1 MIYFTLSLLLIFAL
15 LAIFLKDNL
24 LSILSLAAVSALLA
38 IVFFQLQA
46 PVAGVFEL
54 SVGAGL
60 ITVLAVLTISF
71 IRTKHEK
78 AQSGAL
84 LWALVGLAAVSILFF
99 LFQLFSPGAFS
110 PTLTEAGWNDVGLV
124 LWKARAFDLF
134 PQVLI
139 VLAAILG
146 ILALLRKKGPVPV
159 TSTPGGQISNLSPK
173 SVPITVKSVPLEVV
187 SIAAV
192 PIADGK
198 AGEEP
203 HCGIAVPENT
213 EEPHWGAAVPGGGG
227 K

>member
-71 IRTKHEK
+71 IQTKHEK

-110 PTLTEAGWNDVGLV
+110 PTLAESGWNDVGLV
-124 LWKARAFDLF
+124 LWNARAFDLF

-146 ILALLRKKGPVPV
+146 ILALLRKKEPVPV
-159 TSTPGGQISNLSPK
+159 VTASVMGTDLK
-173 SVPITVKSVPLEVV
+173 SVPITD
-187 SIAAV
+187 V
-192 PIADGK
+192 PIADEKDG
-198 AGEEP
+198 
-203 HCGIAVPENT
+203 
-213 EEPHWGAAVPGGGG
+213 EEPHWGAAVPGGEEP
-227 K
+227 

>member
-24 LSILSLAAVSALLA
+24 LSVLSLAAVSALLA

-60 ITVLAVLTISF
+60 ITVLAILTISF
-71 IRTKHEK
+71 IQSKHEK
-78 AQSGAL
+78 AQPGAL
-84 LWALVGLAAVSILFF
+84 LWALIALAAASILFF
-99 LFQLFSPGAFS
+99 FFQLFNPGTLS
-110 PTLTEAGWNDVGLV
+110 PTPAEAGWNEVGLV

-146 ILALLRKKGPVPV
+146 ILALLRKKESVPVP
-159 TSTPGGQISNLSPK
+159 IAD
-173 SVPITVKSVPLEVV
+173 VPIEA
-187 SIAAV
+187 I

-203 HCGIAVPENT
+203 NCGIAVPENT